1 MKSKSTFKLIISEI
15 TAVALNVIPLGLWFF
30 EDYPVETIVLL
41 YGLESVLAMVF
52 AVLCVILLVSSE
64 EGDEKILQTRYK
76 WKKIRDFV
84 LIFGF
89 STFVILSFP
98 ATIIFLSPKTA
109 NGAAV
114 TLADVAFGLKFILA
128 FQMLEFFSNLYLLRP
143 LSMKQGEHLL
153 SYSFG
158 GMAVI
163 FVSIF
168 LGFFA
173 AVIGISVYL
182 PFIVLKTFIDIGQ
195 PVQYFL
201 RQTPSPTEADPLFD
215 PLTEKYRKN
224 TPRKSTIK
232 RNTKLPT

>member
-15 TAVALNVIPLGLWFF
+15 TAVAINVIPLALWFF
-30 EDYPVETIVLL
+30 EDYPVETIVVL
-41 YGLESVLAMVF
+41 YALESVLAMVF
-52 AVLCVILLVSSE
+52 AVLCVILLAAR
-64 EGDEKILQTRYK
+64 DERDDNGSKTRYK

-89 STFVILSFP
+89 STLVILSFP
-98 ATIIFLSPKTA
+98 ATVIFLSPKTA

-114 TLADVAFGLKFILA
+114 TLADVIFGLKFILA
-128 FQMLEFFSNLYLLRP
+128 FQLLEFFSNLYLLRP
-143 LSMKQGEHLL
+143 LSTKQGEHLL

-158 GMAVI
+158 GMAVM

-201 RQTPSPTEADPLFD
+201 RQTPSPTEPDPLFD
-215 PLTEKYRKN
+215 PLSQYQRK
-224 TPRKSTIK
+224 TPRKSVIK
-232 RNTKLPT
+232 KKSKLPT

>member
-1 MKSKSTFKLIISEI
+1 MASKGKSTFKLIISEI
-15 TAVALNVIPLGLWFF
+15 TAVALNVIPLALWFF
-30 EDYPVETIVLL
+30 EDYTVETIVAL
-41 YGLESVLAMVF
+41 YALESVLAMVF
-52 AVLCVILLVSSE
+52 AVLCVLLLAPRE
-64 EGDEKILQTRYK
+64 RYK
-76 WKKIRDFV
+76 WKIIRDFV

-89 STFVILSFP
+89 CTFVILVFP
-98 ATIIFLSPKTA
+98 AHLIFVLKQ
-109 NGAAV
+109 GAGV
-114 TLADVAFGLKFILA
+114 TLPAVIFGLKFILA
-128 FQMLEFFSNLYLLRP
+128 FQLFEFFSNLYLLRP
-143 LSMKQGEHLL
+143 LSLKESEHLL

-173 AVIGISVYL
+173 AAIGLSVYL

-201 RQTPSPTEADPLFD
+201 GQTPSPTEPDPLFD
-215 PLTEKYRKN
+215 PLSVK
-224 TPRKSTIK
+224 TPRKSIIK

>member
-1 MKSKSTFKLIISEI
+1 MKRKSTLKLIISEI
-15 TAVALNVIPLGLWFF
+15 TAIALNVIPLALWFF
-30 EDYPVETIVLL
+30 EDYTVETIVVL

-52 AVLCVILLVSSE
+52 AVLCVILLVPR
-64 EGDEKILQTRYK
+64 GKTGYK

-89 STFVILSFP
+89 STFVILTFP
-98 ATIIFLSPKTA
+98 ATVIFLLKD
-109 NGAAV
+109 GAGV
-114 TLADVAFGLKFILA
+114 TLPAVIFGLKFILA
-128 FQMLEFFSNLYLLRP
+128 FQLLEFFSNLYLLRP
-143 LSMKQGEHLL
+143 LSLKEGEHLL

-158 GMAVI
+158 GMAVM

-173 AVIGISVYL
+173 AAFGISPYL

-201 RQTPSPTEADPLFD
+201 RQTPSPTEPDPLFD
-215 PLTEKYRKN
+215 PLSEKKQHNYKG
-224 TPRKSTIK
+224 K
-232 RNTKLPT
+232 RNPKLPL